1 MIKAF
6 IFWIIF
12 IGMIVGGLAAGC
24 PENGTVGMA
33 GLWAIGGAF
42 RSRKDGGIDQ
52 RYNFG
57 WIRFFIGLACL
68 AVAVILSL

>member
-12 IGMIVGGLAAGC
+12 IGMIVGGLAAGG
-24 PENGTVGMA
+24 PASGAVGLA
-33 GLWAIGGAF
+33 GLWAI
-42 RSRKDGGIDQ
+42 SSSYVTRKDGGRDL
-52 RYNFG
+52 RYNSS